1 MMNFQS
7 KGRHCCCS
15 HRCSHSWSLAEK
27 SDLKQQKNTVRS
39 TIKPS
44 SQQSSGH
51 KSSDYNPGI
60 NQNISIN
67 NSQFKADAI
76 KQQLPFMDNE
86 AMTAEGKINNQ
97 SESSR
102 EVPESFNQDYEWR
115 RYRGHRV
122 HWDDIMVDR
131 KIINMYIQ
139 QDHLVTS
146 TLKNLRQHVDM
157 MKSKYCENR

>member
-27 SDLKQQKNTVRS
+27 SELKQQKNTVRS
-39 TIKPS
+39 TIKPI

-51 KSSDYNPGI
+51 RLSDYNPGI
-60 NQNISIN
+60 YQNISIN

-76 KQQLPFMDNE
+76 KQQQPFMDGD
-86 AMTAEGKINNQ
+86 AMTLEGKSNSQ
-97 SESSR
+97 SEASR
-102 EVPESFNQDYEWR
+102 EVPLSFNQDYGWR
-115 RYRGHRV
+115 RYREHRV

-139 QDHLVTS
+139 QDHQVGS
-146 TLKNLRQHVDM
+146 ALKRVRQHVDS
-157 MKSKYCENR
+157 MKSKYSSNI